1 MSKMFKPSLLAV
13 SLLAC
18 YQANAVVYEIENLDQ
33 SFNVDGTIQGSRSG
47 FGVSLNDNG
56 DMVGGA
62 SGSFAP
68 VLTEEDRN
76 ALTSTRV
83 DTVLAADA
91 RVIDTTPNPKV
102 KPEGINFVFT
112 FNGDNQPSYL
122 KLLEEGDPGKQVGT
136 TNDYIFDINNSGL
149 MVGASSAPAV
159 EIADPDQG
167 DGNSDRDKN
176 FWAFDYRQRAVFVD
190 NGNVVAVAPPFSQY
204 GGQSGMLAT
213 NNNGLVVGYASTALD
228 IRAGEVIDDRCVND
242 WKDIIP
248 LKVCTAGFEFEGRS
262 LLPATFVLEAYQ
274 WRISNGE
281 VVSSKALGKLA
292 NTIDDG
298 DKFSYN
304 SIALDVNDAGIAV
317 GRAVAFRDGEQK
329 SSARFQVATV
339 YRDGEV
345 IDLMDHS
352 NTDWLA
358 SVAQGI
364 NNNNLVVGQVT
375 KNFSGFA
382 REKFFVHDLDS
393 GQNTLIFPN
402 EEGKEGETDLAT
414 VANDIND
421 KNQIVGSVEI
431 DALRANNNRR
441 THGFLYDHD
450 SNTFNDLNDLL
461 TCRSK
466 GFVTNG
472 GGELTKH
479 TFNVSGGNGQE
490 ISYEADIAIVDANQ
504 INEDGTIMATAL
516 VRLPQVKTQWV
527 DADGNVIPDDR
538 ANTNDHHQVIV
549 RDADG
554 TPVFEVD
561 SAGKAVTE
569 QLPRAIILKPT
580 SEAVCDEKDKNSG
593 DQKITRSGAPFG
605 FGLILTAL
613 AGLWWRRR
621 R

>member
-1 MSKMFKPSLLAV
+1 MSKIFKPSLLAV

-18 YQANAVVYEIENLDQ
+18 YQANAVVYEIENLDE
-33 SFNVDGTIQGSRSG
+33 SFNVDGTISGSRSG

-56 DMVGGA
+56 AMVGGA

-68 VLTEEDRN
+68 VLSDEDRD

-83 DTVLAADA
+83 DTVLAAEA
-91 RVIDTTPNPKV
+91 EVIDTTPNPKV

-112 FNGDNQPSYL
+112 FDDNNQPSYL
-122 KLLEEGDPGKQVGT
+122 ALLEDGDPGEQVGT
-136 TNDYIFDINNSGL
+136 TNDYIFDVNNSGL
-149 MVGASSAPAV
+149 MVGTSSAPAFEV
-159 EIADPDQG
+159 ADPDQS
-167 DGNSDRDKN
+167 DDNSDRDEN
-176 FWAFDYRQRAVFVD
+176 FWAFDYRQRALFVD
-190 NGNVVAVAPPFSQY
+190 NGQVVAVAPPFTQY
-204 GGQSGMLAT
+204 GGQSGMLAA
-213 NNNGLVVGYASTALD
+213 NDEGLVVGYASTALD
-228 IRAGEVIDDRCVND
+228 IRSEELIDDRCLDD

-248 LKVCTAGFEFEGRS
+248 LQVCTGGFDFEGRS
-262 LLPATFVLEAYQ
+262 LFPANFVLEAYQ
-274 WRISNGE
+274 WQISNGE

-292 NTIDDG
+292 NTIDDD

-304 SIALDVNDAGIAV
+304 SIALDVNNAGIAV
-317 GRAVAFRDGEQK
+317 GRAIAFRDGEQK

-352 NTDWLA
+352 NKDWLA

-393 GQNTLIFPN
+393 GQTELVFPS
-402 EEGKEGETDLAT
+402 EKGDGSESDLAT

-421 KNQIVGSVEI
+421 KNQVVGSIEI

-450 SNTFNDLNDLL
+450 ANTFTDLNDLL

-466 GFVTNG
+466 GFETNADG
-472 GGELTKH
+472 DLTKH
-479 TFNVSGGNGQE
+479 VFTVSGGNGQQ
-490 ISYEADIAIVDANQ
+490 ISYEADIAIVDANK
-504 INEDGTIMATAL
+504 INDDGSIMATAL

-527 DADGNVIPDDR
+527 DADGNVVDDTDSDR
-538 ANTNDHHQVIV
+538 DHQVIV
-549 RDADG
+549 TDSDG
-554 TPVFEVD
+554 NPVFELD
-561 SAGKAVTE
+561 SAGNAITE
-569 QLPRAIILKPT
+569 QLPRAIVLKPT
-580 SEAVCDEKDKNSG
+580 TEALCEEQDKNSG
-593 DQKITRSGAPFG
+593 DQKVERSGAPFG
-605 FGLILTAL
+605 FGLIMTAL